1 MTGQYMK
8 HLLLIGVLAA
18 STSLQAHSSSSNM
31 DHDCMTTNTN
41 HAQVVY
47 VDGITTKH
55 SAQEDTKTLSAQATE
70 NQVSIEPKAR
80 GSIYQ
85 LVDFIFHN
93 QSLTLATYKF

>member
-1 MTGQYMK
+1 MK
-8 HLLLIGVLAA
+8 HLLLIAA
-18 STSLQAHSSSSNM
+18 LTATTSLQAHSSSSNM
-31 DHDCMTTNTN
+31 GHDCMTASTN

-55 SAQEDTKTLSAQATE
+55 SAQEDTKALSTQATE

-80 GSIYQ
+80 GSTYQ